1 MPTPQTGRTLHI
13 GEGFEGPGVNLAHIN
28 VLVGPRNGPAGQA
41 FATALATPSAG
52 HAPFVVIVQPGVPT
66 KPLTLY
72 VNKAPIAGEFHG
84 NATWGASQAGIAK
97 AVAESLE
104 DGTLPPE
111 ADNDWV
117 VVTAN
122 WVNPSTDDL
131 DAVFRNNYRA
141 AKNAIKAAMLG
152 LPSKEDVFAAA
163 REVSNPFYTPRLP
176 HGAGRPLKIS
186 APVPCSATVA
196 TRHGDSKNGIR
207 PSWPVRP
214 ESIAPVSRH
223 HEHGHPAMETV
234 DF

>member
-52 HAPFVVIVQPGVPT
+52 HAPFVVIAQPGVPT

-72 VNKAPIAGEFHG
+72 VNKAPIVGEFHG

-111 ADNDWV
+111 AENDWV

-141 AKNAIKAAMLG
+141 TKNAIKAAMLG

-163 REVSNPFYTPRLP
+163 REVSNPFYTPRSPQAVL
-176 HGAGRPLKIS
+176 
-186 APVPCSATVA
+186 
-196 TRHGDSKNGIR
+196 
-207 PSWPVRP
+207 
-214 ESIAPVSRH
+214 
-223 HEHGHPAMETV
+223 
-234 DF
+234 